1 MSQQLTVRMLYKR
14 ALKEIHKGNG
24 EKMVVISDDTEG
36 NGYHGLF
43 FGFTS
48 SESGI
53 KECLEASNGIYDSE
67 SENPQEIV
75 ILG

>member
-1 MSQQLTVRMLYKR
+1 MSQQLTVRMLYKM

-48 SESGI
+48 SENGI